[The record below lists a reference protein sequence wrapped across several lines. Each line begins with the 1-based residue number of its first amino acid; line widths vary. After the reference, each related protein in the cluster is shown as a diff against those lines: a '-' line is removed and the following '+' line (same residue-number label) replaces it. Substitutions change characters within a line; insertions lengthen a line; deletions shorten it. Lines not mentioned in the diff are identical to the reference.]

1 MAIFMKAELAGVTT
15 EQYDKLNARLQSL
28 PGNPFEGCLAH
39 VAVPTDSG
47 LQIFDL
53 WESEQALQRF
63 NEVIMPV
70 ASEVGIPQGE
80 MPKTSKVHNYW
91 LPGAGA

>member
-1 MAIFMKAELAGVTT
+1 MAIFMQAELAGVTT
-15 EQYDKLNARLQSL
+15 EQYDKLNAKLQSL

-39 VAVPTDSG
+39 VAVPTASG

-70 ASEVGIPQGE
+70 ASEVGIPQGG
-80 MPKTSKVHNYW
+80 MPKTSQVHNYW
-91 LPGAGA
+91 VPGA

>member
-39 VAVPTDSG
+39 VAVPTGSG
-47 LQIFDL
+47 LHL

-80 MPKTSKVHNYW
+80 RPKTSQVHNYW
-91 LPGAGA
+91 VPGA

>member
-1 MAIFMKAELAGVTT
+1 MAIFMQAELAGVTT
-15 EQYDKLNARLQSL
+15 EQYDKLNAKLQSL

-39 VAVPTDSG
+39 VAVPTASG

-63 NEVIMPV
+63 NEVVMPV
-70 ASEVGIPQGE
+70 ASEVGIPQGGT
-80 MPKTSKVHNYW
+80 PKTGQVHNYW
-91 LPGAGA
+91 VPRA